1 MIRPPSLPLRCA
13 LLVLLLASLACPGRR
28 DLAGMSDSTFV
39 DVMARLHRIDADERL
54 SREERDSLRRE
65 TLQEEG
71 LRPEQLEE
79 AARSLADNPER
90 ALAIWRAI
98 ERRVDQPPE
107 LPPEE
112 NTQ

>member
-1 MIRPPSLPLRCA
+1 MRLLPLRCA
-13 LLVLLLASLACPGRR
+13 LILLLFTSVACPGRR

-39 DVMARLHRIDADERL
+39 AVMARLHRIDVDERL
-54 SREERDSLRRE
+54 SREERDSLRQE

-98 ERRVDQPPE
+98 ERRVDDAPAA
-107 LPPEE
+107 LP
-112 NTQ
+112 